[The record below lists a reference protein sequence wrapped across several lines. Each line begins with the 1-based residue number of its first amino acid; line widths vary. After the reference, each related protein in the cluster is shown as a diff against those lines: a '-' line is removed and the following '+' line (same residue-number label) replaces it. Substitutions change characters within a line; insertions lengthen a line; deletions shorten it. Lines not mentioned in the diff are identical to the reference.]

1 MTSEM
6 EAVRAQLR
14 AAGVAEAELDAA
26 PTLWDLYR
34 LSGEIGNR
42 PYGDPMTLHEVA
54 TAAAVPVAAVQRLL
68 RVGGLVAD
76 ELDSPVW
83 YSTDVE
89 WIGMIAVA
97 EELFGAD
104 AVEMLVRRAGG
115 AMSQLANAASSVFR
129 ASQWGD
135 EEPTSAEIVERNLA
149 TRPLIDLYMHLC
161 GQLYRYHSRLSFRD
175 DSVAAG
181 RFGELRE
188 MGVGFV
194 DVASSTEIGGR
205 LSAAELS
212 RWINEFTA
220 VAYGAATRHGA
231 RVVKTIGDEVML
243 CAVEPGAVV
252 GAALDLVD
260 YCAAHPT
267 FSAARGGIAVM
278 MQVHFDISPTV
289 SAKRGQRV
297 QMLGDR
303 GRARMIENQ
312 GHRQAQPG
320 LGGQTVAQ
328 FQRGQR
334 IDPQVLDRF
343 LARTSR
349 PKHESSVREH
359 RTSTQCRELAVESLS
374 RVLRVPEENSC
385 ER

>member
-267 FSAARGGIAVM
+267 FSAARGGIAVGEVLE
-278 MQVHFDISPTV
+278 QDGDCFGPTV
-289 SAKRGQRV
+289 N
-297 QMLGDR
+297 
-303 GRARMIENQ
+303 RAARLVELAPDGVLMTD
-312 GHRQAQPG
+312 GSTAAG
-320 LGGQTVAQ
+320 LETRFTVA
-328 FQRGQR
+328 
-334 IDPQVLDRF
+334 
-343 LARTSR
+343 ARD
-349 PKHESSVREH
+349 
-359 RTSTQCRELAVESLS
+359 AVELRGIGTVDWFEVS
-374 RVLRVPEENSC
+374 RA
-385 ER
+385 ERT